1 MSKFD
6 ELINSETPVLMQ
18 ISAEWFEPCKVMA
31 PILKDVASKVGRNA
45 KIIKVDIDKNPNA
58 ITMFNVESVP
68 TLIIFKKGEIKWRQ
82 FGIIQAG
89 PLVEALLFS

>member
-1 MSKFD
+1 
-6 ELINSETPVLMQ
+6 
-18 ISAEWFEPCKVMA
+18 
-31 PILKDVASKVGRNA
+31 VGRNA